1 MINLFVAFG
10 SGLFFG
16 MAVTLII
23 YKFIS
28 GRKEKE
34 FSTALDFATER
45 LKSSFG
51 EISEKSLS
59 ATTDHMIK
67 LASEKLTAEREIS
80 VKEISGQKTLIEMRI
95 SNLNGE
101 LDKLTTLVNDMEN
114 KRNRQMGELQS
125 AISESQARATE
136 LYKVTNGLKETLSS
150 KQRRGQW
157 AERMA
162 GDILTYAGLQEG
174 INYKRQATDITTG
187 NRPDFTFF
195 LPNGMKLNMDVKFP
209 FENYQK
215 YTLEESE
222 ERRVFFKKEFLKD
235 VRSHIKAV
243 STREY
248 INPEDNT
255 LDCVLLFIPNESV
268 YGLIFESDISVL
280 EEAGK
285 RNVLICSPVTI
296 LSVLAIIRQAAD
308 NFVMAGRAKELL
320 GAIGVFRK
328 EWIKYSEGFDK
339 LGGHI
344 ERISKDYNELKTT
357 RTNKL
362 ESSVGRLEALDEAK
376 EE

>member
-1 MINLFVAFG
+1 MTNLFVAFG

-16 MAVTLII
+16 VAVTLII
-23 YKFIS
+23 YKFITS
-28 GRKEKE
+28 RKEKE
-34 FSTALDFATER
+34 FSSALDFAAER
-45 LKSSFG
+45 LKASFG
-51 EISEKSLS
+51 EISERTLS

-67 LASEKLTAEREIS
+67 LASEKLGSEREIS
-80 VKEISGQKTLIEMRI
+80 VKEMSGQKTLIESRI
-95 SNLNGE
+95 TALNGE
-101 LDKLTTLVNDMEN
+101 LDKLTSLVNDIEN
-114 KRNRQMGELQS
+114 KRNRQMGELQN
-125 AISESQARATE
+125 AINESQTRAAE
-136 LYKVTNGLKETLSS
+136 LYKVTSGLKETLSS

-162 GDILTYAGLQEG
+162 EDILHYAGLKEG
-174 INYKRQATDITTG
+174 INYKRQATDAFTG
-187 NRPDFTFF
+187 NRPDFTFS

-215 YTLEESE
+215 YLAEEGE
-222 ERRVFFKKEFLKD
+222 ERKAFFKKEFLKD
-235 VRSHIKAV
+235 VRNHIKAV
-243 STREY
+243 SSREY

-344 ERISKDYNELKTT
+344 ERLSRDYNELKTT

-362 ESSVGRLEALDEAK
+362 ESSVGRLEALDENK
-376 EE
+376 E